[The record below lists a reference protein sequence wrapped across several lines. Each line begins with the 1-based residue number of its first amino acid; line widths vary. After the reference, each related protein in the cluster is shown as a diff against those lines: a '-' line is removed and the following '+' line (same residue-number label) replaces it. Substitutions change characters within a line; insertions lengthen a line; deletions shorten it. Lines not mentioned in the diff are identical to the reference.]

1 MSEKKDILCLQ
12 KMALNNAESHCTYK
26 RMGQG
31 GGEKGQAQRWVR
43 EEGEN
48 GEEKQEEKEA
58 KEWNKID
65 VTKTKAA
72 LLRQ

>member
-1 MSEKKDILCLQ
+1 MCLQ

-58 KEWNKID
+58 KE
-65 VTKTKAA
+65 
-72 LLRQ
+72 